1 MDAIKYVYIFLQNTF
16 LKAYTEDIQMWALIL
31 LSWAERI
38 SVPSIKKQFKVPLK
52 KKLKLIENR
61 N

>member
-52 KKLKLIENR
+52 KN
-61 N
+61 